1 MQLILDIEES
11 QKDIVLNIIKNLKEG
26 IIKKYTLRP
35 PANRVQRA
43 NIEAVSDKEEQEI
56 KDILENMTV
65 EDKQVAYSSKYS
77 IDL

>member
-11 QKDIVLNIIKNLKEG
+11 QKDVVLNIIKNLKEG
-26 IIKKYTLRP
+26 IIKNYTLRP
-35 PANRVQRA
+35 SANRVQKA
-43 NIEAVSDKEEQEI
+43 DIEAVSDEEEQEI
-56 KDILENMTV
+56 RDILKNMTV

>member
-35 PANRVQRA
+35 SANRVQRA

>member
-35 PANRVQRA
+35 NRVQRA
-43 NIEAVSDKEEQEI
+43 DIEAVSDEEEQEI